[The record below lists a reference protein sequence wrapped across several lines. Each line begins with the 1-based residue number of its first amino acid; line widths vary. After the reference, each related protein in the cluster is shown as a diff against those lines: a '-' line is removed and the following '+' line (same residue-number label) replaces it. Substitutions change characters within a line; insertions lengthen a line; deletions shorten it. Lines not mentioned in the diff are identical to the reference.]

1 MKTLFLLLS
10 ISLFAPASAWAA
22 PCSDLLNFKMTKL
35 RSSEQLDFCK
45 DFQGKVILAVNTA
58 SSCAYTPQF
67 KGLEAL
73 YQKYKDQGLVIVGFP
88 SNDFNQEFEKS
99 EKIAKVC
106 YINYGV
112 TFPMLEK
119 SIIKGADANGFFQKL
134 IKATG
139 QAPQWNFSKY
149 LIGRDGVSVKS
160 YESSVTPEQLD
171 TKVQALL
178 NAKAVGANKADQ
190 LEANSLVNNTT
201 SSSSKQNIVSALKT
215 TWYKA
220 GAN

>member
-10 ISLFAPASAWAA
+10 MWLFATTTAWAEA
-22 PCSDLLNFKMTKL
+22 CSDLLNFKMTKL
-35 RSSEQLDFCK
+35 RSTEQLDFCK

-67 KGLEAL
+67 KGLESL

-99 EKIAKVC
+99 EKIANVC

-112 TFPMLEK
+112 SFPMLEK
-119 SIIKGADANGFFQKL
+119 SVIKGAGANGFFQKL

-139 QAPQWNFSKY
+139 QTPQWNFSKY

-171 TKVQALL
+171 TKIQALL
-178 NAKAVGANKADQ
+178 N
-190 LEANSLVNNTT
+190 
-201 SSSSKQNIVSALKT
+201 SK
-215 TWYKA
+215 
-220 GAN
+220 